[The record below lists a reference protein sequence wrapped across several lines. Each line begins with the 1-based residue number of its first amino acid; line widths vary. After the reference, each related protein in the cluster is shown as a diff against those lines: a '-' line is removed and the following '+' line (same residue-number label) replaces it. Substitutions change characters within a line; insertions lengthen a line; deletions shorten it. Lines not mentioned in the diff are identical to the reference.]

1 MELYNKIM
9 LKVWLVLAIA
19 IFILTTIMCFVD
31 DYRQWVF
38 YYVVSLI
45 ALVMF
50 LMKRYMI
57 RRMEKHN
64 EFLQNKDK

>member
-9 LKVWLVLAIA
+9 LKVWLVVAIA

-38 YYVVSLI
+38 YYFVSLI

-50 LMKRYMI
+50 LMKRYMM